1 MEILFFFVRKS
12 WNFSVR
18 SWSMVLVVR
27 PASYPVC
34 YCVITSLIFICKQ
47 VMKWDDP
54 PKINWL
60 LMQID
65 AISTGRY
72 YRIPRLYWWMAMVEA
87 TVNNQL
93 VLSPRQSAWDV
104 LQVKWNFGAPYSYNL
119 ACNPQTFTSCAAPA
133 APGCLRTESHLPKD
147 VEGWLPLGRVFTWP
161 WWHVG
166 RARVHTTGGIQGRF
180 HS

>member
-1 MEILFFFVRKS
+1 
-12 WNFSVR
+12 
-18 SWSMVLVVR
+18 MVLVVR

-72 YRIPRLYWWMAMVEA
+72 YRIPRLY
-87 TVNNQL
+87 
-93 VLSPRQSAWDV
+93 
-104 LQVKWNFGAPYSYNL
+104 
-119 ACNPQTFTSCAAPA
+119 
-133 APGCLRTESHLPKD
+133 
-147 VEGWLPLGRVFTWP
+147 
-161 WWHVG
+161 
-166 RARVHTTGGIQGRF
+166 
-180 HS
+180 